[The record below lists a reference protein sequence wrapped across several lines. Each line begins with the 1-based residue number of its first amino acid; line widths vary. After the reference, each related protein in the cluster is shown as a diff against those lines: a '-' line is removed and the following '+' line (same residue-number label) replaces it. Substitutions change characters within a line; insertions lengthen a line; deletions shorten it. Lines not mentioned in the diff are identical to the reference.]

1 MKLIMLHGLGQTS
14 SSWDETKK
22 VLNTSD
28 EILRPNLSEWIYDKP
43 VGYNTLYSELEKYCD
58 KFDEPLNL
66 CGLSLGGILAM
77 QYCINHPDKVNS
89 LILIGTQYIMPKN
102 LLKMQ
107 NLVFR
112 IMPYSTFE
120 KMGFKKSDFIELC
133 NSMVDLN
140 FECDLNKI
148 KCPTLVV
155 CGDKDKANKKAAIG
169 LRERIKNAELV
180 IIEKSGHEINIEN
193 PTQLGVQLNRFLK
206 NI

>member
-1 MKLIMLHGLGQTS
+1 MKLILLHGLGQTS

-28 EILRPNLSEWIYDKP
+28 EILCPNLYEWLYDKP

-133 NSMVDLN
+133 NSIVDLN
-140 FECDLNKI
+140 FEFDLNKI

-193 PTQLGVQLNRFLK
+193 PTQLGVQLNSFLK

>member
-1 MKLIMLHGLGQTS
+1 MKLILLHGLGQTS
-14 SSWDETKK
+14 SSWYETKK

-28 EILRPNLSEWIYDKP
+28 EILCPNLYEWLYDKP

-77 QYCINHPDKVNS
+77 QYCINHPDKVSS

>member
-1 MKLIMLHGLGQTS
+1 MKLILLHGLGQTS
-14 SSWDETKK
+14 SSWYETKK

-28 EILRPNLSEWIYDKP
+28 EILCPNLYEWLYDKP